1 MCYNEFKIGENMKP
15 KLRKPTSNAFYSNI
29 VSRQKLILKIL
40 GKHARHLQEGFSEA
54 QLQDAI
60 CKMLSE
66 KIRNKINTLPE
77 TRQMYVKNIKTLCKQ
92 SLDAV
97 EFNEKRE
104 KRDAKLKTQFKLHF
118 ALDAIDNSTCELDQ
132 ASLLMAIYL
141 KVADY
146 EKQADGSFK
155 KSNQHLSYQ
164 TQDSSIYRYLDS
176 ARSEEKYTISLT
188 KLSYLSMQDLVSNLY
203 YSAVIC
209 DCKNDP
215 DAISKYA
222 FPEDANYEQEDFK
235 VIDLETDSYSYEE
248 LISLINEGFERKFM
262 FTLKSLEN
270 NLYHDSQQT
279 NL

>member
-1 MCYNEFKIGENMKP
+1 MKP
-15 KLRKPTSNAFYSNI
+15 KLRKPISNAFYTHILNK
-29 VSRQKLILKIL
+29 QKLILKIL
-40 GKHARHLQEGFSEA
+40 GDHAKHLQEDFSEA

-77 TRQMYVKNIKTLCKQ
+77 IRQIYVKNIKALCKQ
-92 SLDAV
+92 SLDAIK
-97 EFNEKRE
+97 FNEKRE
-104 KRDAKLKTQFKLHF
+104 KQDAKLKTQFKLHF
-118 ALDAIDNSTCELDQ
+118 ALDAINDSVCELDQ

-155 KSNQHLSYQ
+155 KNDQHLSYQ
-164 TQDSSIYRYLDS
+164 TQDSSIYRYLS
-176 ARSEEKYTISLT
+176 SVRSEEKYAISLT
-188 KLSYLSMQDLVSNLY
+188 KLSYLSMQDLVNNLY

-209 DCKNDP
+209 DCRNDP
-215 DAISKYA
+215 DAILKYA
-222 FPEDANYEQEDFK
+222 FPEDANYEQEDFE
-235 VIDLETDSYSYEE
+235 VINLEDDPYSYEE

-270 NLYHDSQQT
+270 DLFHNSQQT
-279 NL
+279 NV